1 MALTIKVHE
10 NKKVSES
17 ASDEL
22 EQIMAG
28 ADYEKRGLD
37 LKKLNDLFATALDDG
52 YTFKPFEATWGSTYF
67 FYITYINRP
76 NDEPPGA
83 QVYLMLVKNED
94 TGESYGYLEFWDKNG
109 NELCDEM
116 NEVPLSDV
124 FDAIKTIG
132 K

>member
-10 NKKVSES
+10 KKVSES
-17 ASDEL
+17 ATDEL
-22 EQIMAG
+22 IQIMAG

-37 LKKLNDLFATALDDG
+37 LNKLNDLFATALDNG
-52 YTFKPFEATWGSTYF
+52 YTFKPFEATWGSSYL
-67 FYITYINRP
+67 FYITHIDRP

-83 QVYLMLVKNED
+83 QVYLMLVKNDD

-116 NEVPLSDV
+116 NEVPLSEV
-124 FDAIKTIG
+124 FGAIKTIG